1 MNQFLKRAKELESQL
16 QTDRRYLHQHAE
28 AGEDLPNTTRYVMER
43 LRETTD
49 SN

>member
-28 AGEDLPNTTRYVMER
+28 AGEDLQTQPDTSWSVSVKS
-43 LRETTD
+43 D
-49 SN
+49 

>member
-28 AGEDLPNTTRYVMER
+28 AGRGSAKSQPDTSWSVSVKS
-43 LRETTD
+43 D
-49 SN
+49 